1 MLRKGGAI
9 TLIVRCALRTVRNAA
24 LVLLVFAT
32 TTPILAEE
40 LTGPLTEYVDRPDS
54 SYGWVKRRDGELAG
68 GRYVELTLTSQ
79 TWRDIAW
86 KHQLFLIV
94 PAEVT
99 DARQALF
106 LIGGG
111 RWRPELDGEPET
123 DARLPGEA
131 TLLALVAQRIK
142 APVAVILQVPFQP
155 IFDGLVEDAA
165 ISFTFEQYLKT
176 GEPDWPLLLP
186 MVKSAVRG
194 MDAVQEAARQE
205 WQLEIERFTVTGG
218 SKRGWTTWL
227 AGAVDERATA
237 IVPMVIDV
245 LNMAPQMKHQV
256 ATWGTFSDE
265 ISDYTDRGIQQQS
278 DSDAGLA
285 LNAIVDPYNYRD
297 RLSQPKLILLGTNDR
312 YWPLDALNLYWE
324 GLEGEKRVLY
334 VPNNGHSLKDIV
346 RVAGSIAAFHKQASG
361 QLQLPKLT
369 WDLAESDEALRLS
382 VRSDVAPT
390 SVSAWIATAPTRD
403 FREAVWTSSE
413 TRLDDGA
420 HRYELDR
427 PATGYAALFGE
438 AVYDD
443 DGQPY
448 FLSTNIRIIGS
459 PPARQD

>member
-1 MLRKGGAI
+1 
-9 TLIVRCALRTVRNAA
+9 LRTIRNAA
-24 LVLLVFAT
+24 LVLLVLASAS
-32 TTPILAEE
+32 PILAEE
-40 LTGPLTEYVDRPDS
+40 LTGPLAEYVNRPDS
-54 SYGWVKRRDGELAG
+54 SYGWVKRREGELAG
-68 GRYVELTLTSQ
+68 CRYVELTLTSQ

-106 LIGGG
+106 LIGGS
-111 RWRPELDGEPET
+111 RWRPELDQPPAA

-165 ISFTFEQYLKT
+165 ISYTFEQYLKT
-176 GEPDWPLLLP
+176 GEADWPLLLP

-194 MDAVQEAARQE
+194 MDAVQEVARQE

-237 IVPMVIDV
+237 IAPMVIDV
-245 LNMAPQMKHQV
+245 LNMAPQMKHHV
-256 ATWGTFSDE
+256 ATWGTFSEE

-297 RLSQPKLILLGTNDR
+297 RLTQPKLILLGTNDR

-334 VPNNGHSLKDIV
+334 IPNNGHSLKDIV
-346 RVAGSIAAFHKQASG
+346 RVAGSIAAFHKQAAG

-369 WDLAESDEALRLS
+369 WDLAESGEALRLS
-382 VRSDVAPT
+382 VRSDIAPA
-390 SVSAWIATAPTRD
+390 SVSAWVATAPTRD
-403 FREAVWTSSE
+403 FRQAVWISSE

-420 HRYELDR
+420 HRYDLDR
-427 PATGYAALFGE
+427 PAIGYAALFGE

-448 FLSTNIRIIGS
+448 FLSTNVRIIG
-459 PPARQD
+459 PQLARQD